1 MPRSVSIQHLSLR
14 HAHMTPSIQAIPTVA
29 KLFVHPLKGAAPV
42 AVTAMPLDALGAL
55 GDRRWL
61 LADQHGVMIT
71 PRAATALAGIH
82 AALPMRDGAILADGP
97 LTLRAD
103 GLDVLSVSH
112 ADAHAP
118 LRTVQ
123 CWDDT
128 IEMADAGELAAQW
141 CSEAIGTA
149 CRLLHLAPESHRPLA
164 PKYTGPIDAGTRTVS
179 VTDGAP
185 LLLLS
190 QSSIDALN
198 ERLLQAGETPVGV
211 ERFRPNVLIAG
222 TTAHDEDTWSLI
234 EVGGVEIGVGSPCP
248 RCVFTT
254 INPRTLER
262 GVEPLRTLA
271 TYRRGDGG
279 GVMFGMNAT
288 HRDAGV
294 IRVRETIHVR
304 ARR

>member
-1 MPRSVSIQHLSLR
+1 MQ
-14 HAHMTPSIQAIPTVA
+14 TTPTVA
-29 KLFVHPLKGAAPV
+29 ALFVHPLKGAAPV
-42 AVTAMPLDALGAL
+42 AVRSMPLDALGAL
-55 GDRRWL
+55 GDRRWM
-61 LADQHGVMIT
+61 LADLDGTLIT
-71 PRAATALAGIH
+71 PRSAIALTRVEAS
-82 AALPMRDGAILADGP
+82 LPMRDGAIVADGP

-103 GLDVLSVSH
+103 GLDTLTVSH
-112 ADAHAP
+112 ADAHVP
-118 LRTVQ
+118 LGTVR

-128 IEMADAGELAAQW
+128 LEMADAGDLAAAW
-141 CSEAIGTA
+141 CSNAIGA
-149 CRLLHLAPESHRPLA
+149 PCRLLHLAPESRRPLA
-164 PKYTGPIDAGTRTVS
+164 PKYSGPIDAGTRTVS

-190 QSSIDALN
+190 QRSIDALN
-198 ERLLQAGETPVGV
+198 ERLVHAGETPVGV

-222 TTAHDEDTWSLI
+222 TAAHDEDTWSLI
-234 EVGGVEIGVGSPCP
+234 AVGGVEIGVGSPCS

-288 HRDAGV
+288 HRAPGV
-294 IRVRETIHVR
+294 IHTGESIHVR

>member
-1 MPRSVSIQHLSLR
+1 
-14 HAHMTPSIQAIPTVA
+14 MTLAPQTTPTVA
-29 KLFVHPLKGAAPV
+29 ALFVHPLKGAAPV
-42 AVTAMPLDALGAL
+42 AVRSLPLDTLGAI

-61 LADQHGVMIT
+61 LADPNGVMIT
-71 PRAATALAGIH
+71 PRVVTALARLH
-82 AALPMRDGAILADGP
+82 ASLPMRDGAILRDGP
-97 LTLRAD
+97 LTLSAD
-103 GLDVLSVSH
+103 GLHSISVSPVEN
-112 ADAHAP
+112 DARLQP
-118 LRTVQ
+118 VQ
-123 CWDDT
+123 CWDD
-128 IEMADAGELAAQW
+128 IVDMADAGDVAAQW

-149 CRLLHLAPESHRPLA
+149 CRLMQLTPQSHRALA
-164 PKYTGPIDAGTRTVS
+164 PKYAGPFDPSARTVS

-198 ERLLQAGETPVGV
+198 ARLRRVGEATVGV

-222 TTAHDEDTWSLI
+222 TEAHAEDTWSHLR
-234 EVGGVEIGVGSPCP
+234 VGDVEIGVGSPCP

-271 TYRRGDGG
+271 TYRRGEGG

-288 HRDAGV
+288 HSAPG
-294 IRVRETIHVR
+294 TIYMNDGIAVLAHR
-304 ARR
+304 